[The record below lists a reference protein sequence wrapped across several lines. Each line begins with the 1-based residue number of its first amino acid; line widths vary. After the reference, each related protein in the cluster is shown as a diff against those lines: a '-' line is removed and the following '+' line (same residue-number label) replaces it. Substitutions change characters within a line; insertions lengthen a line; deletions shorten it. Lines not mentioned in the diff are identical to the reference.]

1 MFLFSNAVQEK
12 ELRDEI
18 AAIQV
23 LLKQLDRGSAI
34 TVASLQRQLNISL
47 ADRLHAVVLRRVRK
61 ARGQRLASAPDCSR
75 RGWPRSNAPL
85 ETCEYLP
92 VIRQGCCP
100 RRNSE
105 PRAKFDALCLLL

>member
-34 TVASLQRQLNISL
+34 TVASLR
-47 ADRLHAVVLRRVRK
+47 
-61 ARGQRLASAPDCSR
+61 APVEHSSPT
-75 RGWPRSNAPL
+75 GSTQW
-85 ETCEYLP
+85 Y
-92 VIRQGCCP
+92 
-100 RRNSE
+100 
-105 PRAKFDALCLLL
+105 